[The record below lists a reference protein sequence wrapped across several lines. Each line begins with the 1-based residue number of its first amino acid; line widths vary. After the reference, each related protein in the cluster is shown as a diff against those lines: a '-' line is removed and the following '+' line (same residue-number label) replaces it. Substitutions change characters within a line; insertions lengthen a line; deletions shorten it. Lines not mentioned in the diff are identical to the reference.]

1 MEVQHIFD
9 KEYDDETLPD
19 MMDHLYEEIDKLPK
33 DKHGFAKG
41 KYQIQVIFFPYDED
55 DKERK

>member
-1 MEVQHIFD
+1 MKVQHIFD

-19 MMDHLYEEIDKLPK
+19 MMEDLYEEIEKLPV
-33 DKHGFAKG
+33 DELGFTKG